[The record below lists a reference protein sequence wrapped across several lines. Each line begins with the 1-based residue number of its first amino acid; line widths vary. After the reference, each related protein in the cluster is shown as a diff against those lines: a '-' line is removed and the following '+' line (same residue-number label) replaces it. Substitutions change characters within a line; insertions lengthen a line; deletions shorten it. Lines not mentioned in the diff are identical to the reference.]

1 MTIFTITKLN
11 AFTIMRGGRARWKVE
26 NETFN
31 TLRNTT
37 DDPITVDISV
47 HADDLGLPAI
57 SLVASALLGETL
69 YPLNGSGSTR
79 TMSVTL
85 APQASE
91 ILCLMS
97 GSFVYLPLV
106 LNVP

>member
-1 MTIFTITKLN
+1 VYIERFGDWPNLH
-11 AFTIMRGGRARWKVE
+11 F
-26 NETFN
+26 

-47 HADDLGLPAI
+47 QADDLELPAI

-97 GSFVYLPLV
+97 GSFAYLPLV
-106 LNVP
+106 LNAP